1 MKQIIP
7 VLIIT
12 AFFSPLGAS
21 EVSESLAGQ
30 VALERVERDGHGRTH
45 TITGMTELYSPGLD
59 VTVAFVFELHPTGFV
74 VTGSNTDLPPVVCYS
89 YDNGCPNDEH
99 GENPLLE
106 MVLTD
111 MEIRLAHLDQTPEQ
125 IIRLNNAMWDDYSSG
140 MFTVLSPALLEQWPP
155 EGSTPTGGWL
165 MENWHQNAP
174 YNQYCPMDL
183 IAGARSVAGCPAVA
197 MAAIVNLRE
206 ETNGTRFNDTDDY
219 YHNYHEYYWID
230 DDFEAH
236 DFPSWPVLNGYIET
250 IENLYSTQQPLT
262 QQDKAALVYASG
274 AACRQVY
281 TASVSGTFGV
291 DQAYDAYIR
300 FGFEECE
307 LLDGSSDSLYE
318 RLSQNMIDSLPAHL
332 AIVDSGPT
340 YGHNVV
346 VDGYNTD
353 DFYHINFGWNGPYNG
368 WYQFPLTGMPYGMN
382 IIEGI
387 IIDIGADPLSTEGG
401 TIPDGLPSVALS
413 SCANPAAG
421 PLFFDLTT
429 SSELI
434 VTVSAYSI
442 SGRLL
447 GTIANGG
454 FSAGTHRLAW
464 NTDGVPTGMCFIV
477 ASGPWG
483 TESIRVTV
491 LR

>member
-1 MKQIIP
+1 MKPIVS
-7 VLIIT
+7 VLIIA
-12 AFFSPLGAS
+12 AFATPLGAS
-21 EVSESLAGQ
+21 TVTASRAGQ
-30 VALERVERDGHGRTH
+30 VALARIGRDGHGNTH
-45 TITGMTELYSPGLD
+45 SIAGMIELSSPVLD
-59 VTVAFVFELHPTGFV
+59 MPVAFVFELSPTGFV
-74 VTGSNTDLPPVVCYS
+74 VTGADTSLPPVVCYS
-89 YDNGCPNDEH
+89 YDNGCPDDEH
-99 GENPLLE
+99 GRNPLLE
-106 MVLTD
+106 MVLAD
-111 MEIRLAHLDQTPEQ
+111 MESRLACLGQTPGQ
-125 IIRLNNAMWDDYSSG
+125 YLRHTQTLWDDYSSG
-140 MFTVLSPALLEQWPP
+140 GGTGLSPALLEQWPP

-197 MAAIVNLRE
+197 MAAIVNFRVN
-206 ETNGTRFNDTDDY
+206 TNGTRFDDSDDY

-230 DDFEAH
+230 DDFVAH
-236 DFPSWPVLNGYIET
+236 DFPSWPVLNGCMET
-250 IENLYSTQQPLT
+250 IDNLFSTQQPLST
-262 QQDKAALVYASG
+262 QDKAALVYASG

-291 DQAYDAYIR
+291 GQAYDAYMR
-300 FGFEECE
+300 FGFVECE

-318 RLSQNMIDSLPAHL
+318 RLSQNMMDALPAHL

-353 DFYHINFGWNGPYNG
+353 DFYHVNFGWNGPYNG

-387 IIDIGADPLSTEGG
+387 VIDIGADPLSVWGG
-401 TIPDGLPSVALS
+401 GIPDGFSPIRIS
-413 SCANPAAG
+413 SCANPAAS
-421 PLFFDLTT
+421 PVLIDLTAT
-429 SSELI
+429 CESS
-434 VTVSAYSI
+434 VTICAYSV

-447 GTIANGG
+447 DTIASGG
-454 FSAGTHRLAW
+454 FGAGTHRLTW
-464 NTDGVPTGMCFIV
+464 NTEGVPTGMCFVV

>member
-1 MKQIIP
+1 MKQVIS
-7 VLIIT
+7 VLIIA
-12 AFFSPLGAS
+12 AFFRPLGAVTVNS
-21 EVSESLAGQ
+21 PQAARI
-30 VALERVERDGHGRTH
+30 ALERVERDGHGNTH
-45 TITGMTELYSPGLD
+45 SIAGMTELFSPALELP
-59 VTVAFVFELHPTGFV
+59 VAFVFELHPTGFV
-74 VTGSNTDLPPVVCYS
+74 VTAADTDLPPVVCYS
-89 YDNGCPNDEH
+89 YENGCSDDER
-99 GENPLLE
+99 GRNPLKEL
-106 MVLTD
+106 VVRD
-111 MEIRLAHLDQTPEQ
+111 METRLACIDQTPGG
-125 IIRLNNAMWDDYSSG
+125 IIGLNNTMWEGYTSG
-140 MFTVLSPALLEQWPP
+140 SFSVLSPALFEQWPP

-165 MENWHQNAP
+165 MENWHQSAP
-174 YNQYCPMDL
+174 YNQYCPMD
-183 IAGARSVAGCPAVA
+183 IAAGVRSVAGCPAVA
-197 MAAIVNLRE
+197 MAAIVNFRE
-206 ETNGTRFNDTDDY
+206 NTNGTRFDDTDDY

-236 DFPSWPVLNGYIET
+236 DFPSWPVLNGYMET
-250 IENLYSTQQPLT
+250 IDNLYSTQQPLT

-387 IIDIGADPLSTEGG
+387 IIDIGADPLCTEEG
-401 TIPDGLPSVALS
+401 TCPDNIGVVTLS
-413 SCANPAAG
+413 SCANPAAS
-421 PLFFDLTT
+421 PVFIDLTANHEST
-429 SSELI
+429 
-434 VTVSAYSI
+434 VTINAYSVT
-442 SGRLL
+442 GRLL

-454 FSAGTHRLAW
+454 FSAGTHRLSW
-464 NTDGVPTGMCFIV
+464 NTEGVPTGMCFIV

>member
-1 MKQIIP
+1 MKQAVS
-7 VLIIT
+7 VLVIA
-12 AFFSPLGAS
+12 AFFTPLGAVAVTAPQA
-21 EVSESLAGQ
+21 EEA
-30 VALERVERDGHGRTH
+30 ALERVGRDGHGNTH
-45 TITGMTELYSPGLD
+45 TIAGMTGLVSPDLEK
-59 VTVAFVFELHPTGFV
+59 TVAFVFELDPAGFV
-74 VTGSNTDLPPVVCYS
+74 VTGADTDLPPVVCYS
-89 YDNGCPNDEH
+89 YDNGCRDDEQ
-99 GENPLLE
+99 GRNPLLE

-111 MEIRLAHLDQTPEQ
+111 METRLTHLAQTPDR
-125 IIRLNNAMWDDYSSG
+125 IIMLNHAIWEDYSSG
-140 MFTVLSPALLEQWPP
+140 MHTVLSPALLEQWPP

-165 MENWHQNAP
+165 MENWHQSAP

-197 MAAIVNLRE
+197 MAAIVNFRE
-206 ETNGTRFNDTDDY
+206 NTNGTRFDDTDDY

-230 DDFEAH
+230 DDFVAH
-236 DFPSWPVLNGYIET
+236 DFPSWPVLNGYMET
-250 IENLYSTQQPLT
+250 IDNLYSTQQPLT

-291 DQAYDAYIR
+291 GQAFDAYLR
-300 FGFEECE
+300 FGFAECE

-318 RLSQNMIDSLPAHL
+318 RLSQNMIDALPAHL

-368 WYQFPLTGMPYGMN
+368 WYQFPLTEMPYGMN

-387 IIDIGADPLSTEGG
+387 IIDIGADPLSAEGG
-401 TIPDGLPSVALS
+401 AIPGGIRPVALS
-413 SCANPAAG
+413 PCANPAAS
-421 PLFFDLTT
+421 PVFMDLTAT
-429 SSELI
+429 RESM
-434 VTVSAYSI
+434 VTVSAYSV

-447 GTIANGG
+447 DTVACGSFG
-454 FSAGTHRLAW
+454 AGTHRLAW
-464 NTDGVPTGMCFIV
+464 NTEDVPAGVCFIV
-477 ASGPWG
+477 AAGPWG